1 MENLK
6 TKLRQFKL
14 AGIVKSLEIRN
25 KFAIDNNISYLE
37 FMELLMDDE
46 LVNRKANSFGKR
58 LIKSKIIT
66 MKSIDEF
73 DFNYQPKLNKKHIL
87 DLASC
92 RFINENKNIV
102 LMGKPGVGK
111 THLANALGLEALKQG
126 YNVLFLHINDLIDKL
141 NTAKADGS
149 YIKELARVE
158 RQHLLIIDDFGLQP
172 LDAQSRSTLMEII
185 EDRHGKASTIITS
198 QIPVSLWHEVI
209 GEQTIADAILDRLVH
224 DAHRLDMKGESMR
237 RKKDNLSDS
246 ITDLEKNKN

>member
-25 KFAIDNNISYLE
+25 KFAIDNNISYIE

-58 LIKSKIIT
+58 LIKSKINTI
-66 MKSIDEF
+66 KSIDEF

-92 RFINENKNIV
+92 RFINENTNIV

-111 THLANALGLEALKQG
+111 THLANAIGLEALKQG

-141 NTAKADGS
+141 NAAKADGS
-149 YIKELARVE
+149 YSHLMNLLTATD
-158 RQHLLIIDDFGLQP
+158 LLILDELGFKKIPAEFIDGVFEVIRKRYESGSL
-172 LDAQSRSTLMEII
+172 
-185 EDRHGKASTIITS
+185 IITS
-198 QIPVSLWHEVI
+198 NRNFEDWANIF
-209 GEQTIADAILDRLVH
+209 GDAVLASAIIDRIVH
-224 DAHRLDMKGESMR
+224 HAFIIKIDGDSFRTKNFIH
-237 RKKDNLSDS
+237 DN
-246 ITDLEKNKN
+246 

>member
-58 LIKSKIIT
+58 LIKSKINT

-102 LMGKPGVGK
+102 RMGKPGVGK

-149 YIKELARVE
+149 Y
-158 RQHLLIIDDFGLQP
+158 RQLMNILCATDLLILDELGFKKIPAEFIDGVFEVIRKRYEAG
-172 LDAQSRSTLMEII
+172 SI
-185 EDRHGKASTIITS
+185 IITS
-198 QIPVSLWHEVI
+198 NRNFEDWSNIF
-209 GEQTIADAILDRLVH
+209 GDAVMASAIVDRLVH
-224 DAHRLDMKGESMR
+224 HAFIIKIDGDSFRTKNFVY
-237 RKKDNLSDS
+237 DN
-246 ITDLEKNKN
+246 